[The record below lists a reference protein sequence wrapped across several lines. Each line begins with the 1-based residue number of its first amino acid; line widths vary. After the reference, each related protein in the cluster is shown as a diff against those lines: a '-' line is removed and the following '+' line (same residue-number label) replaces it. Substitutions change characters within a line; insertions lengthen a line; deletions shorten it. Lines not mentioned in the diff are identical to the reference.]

1 MKLRSRLLQILG
13 LVVALSGLTGFW
25 LTRDVERAV
34 YTEETLSVI
43 NADEEDFK
51 ASFVVAGRDYDHIQ
65 EASPCQWRDG
75 VCYRDRVGK
84 FVYAK
89 RTDTILYV
97 QIVNDKVTMI
107 NLPRDIY
114 LPEWQTKINAMYFYQ
129 GAEGLKKTVEDVV
142 GVPIDYYVI
151 INIDIFKDIVDELGG
166 VDVTIPYDMYYR
178 DAAAG
183 LEINFEE
190 GPATLNGEDAAK
202 FVRYRHTGRG
212 DFDRIDN
219 LKSLAYAMLTELK
232 ALNVSAAPKI
242 PGLVDAVFKNL
253 ETNASP
259 TLIRQMLPRISG
271 LQLQPATLPTYHEDG
286 SNNERYDPEDVSSFL
301 ATIFGGEEKT
311 FIVPPDVRLLI
322 TNRSGVDGLEQR
334 YKDRLVGMGV
344 TKENIVT
351 RSGTTDATPTRMLA
365 LTTSWQDADYYTGL
379 FNIGKQQKDNFPL
392 VEEKAVGLELVLGT
406 DAAKNVIAQDESLLQ
421 SQR

>member
-1 MKLRSRLLQILG
+1 MKVRSRLIQLVGIL
-13 LVVALSGLTGFW
+13 VALAGLAGFW

-34 YTEETLSVI
+34 YTEETLQAI
-43 NADEEDFK
+43 NADKDDFK

-65 EASPCQWRDG
+65 EASPCQWKGG

-114 LPEWQTKINAMYFYQ
+114 LPQWQTKINAMYFYK
-129 GAEGLKKTVEDVV
+129 GAEGLKNTVEEIV

-151 INIDIFKDIVDELGG
+151 INIDIFQDVVNELGG

-183 LEINFEE
+183 LEINFKE

-202 FVRYRHTGRG
+202 FIRYRHTGRG
-212 DFDRIDN
+212 DYDRIDN
-219 LKSLAYAMLTELK
+219 LKSLAYAMLNKLK
-232 ALNVSAAPKI
+232 EMNVAAAPKI
-242 PGLVDAVFKNL
+242 PGLMDAVFKNL

-259 TLIRQMLPRISG
+259 TIIRQMLPRISR
-271 LQLQPATLPTYHEDG
+271 LQLQAATLPTYHEDG
-286 SNNERYDPEDVSSFL
+286 TNNERYDPESVASFL
-301 ATIFGGEEKT
+301 ATTFGGEEKT
-311 FIVPPDVRLLI
+311 FITPPDATLLI
-322 TNRSGVDGLEQR
+322 TNRSGKEGLEER
-334 YKDRLVGMGV
+334 YKDRLIGIGV
-344 TKENIVT
+344 DEENIVT
-351 RSGTTDATPTRMLA
+351 RSSTEDATPTRMLA
-365 LTTSWQDADYYTGL
+365 LTQSWQDADYYTGL
-379 FNIGKQQKDNFPL
+379 FGIGKQQKDHFES
-392 VEEKAVGLELVLGT
+392 VDDKEVVLELVLGT
-406 DAAKNVIAQDESLLQ
+406 DAAKNAIALDSTVVQ
-421 SQR
+421 STR

>member
-1 MKLRSRLLQILG
+1 MKARSRLLQLLGIL
-13 LVVALSGLTGFW
+13 VALAGLTGFW

-43 NADEEDFK
+43 NANEEDFK

-89 RTDTILYV
+89 RTDTMLYV
-97 QIVNDKVTMI
+97 QIVNDQVTMI
-107 NLPRDIY
+107 SLPRDIY
-114 LPEWQTKINAMYFYQ
+114 LPQWQTKINSMYFYQ
-129 GAEGLKKTVEDVV
+129 GAEGLKQIVEEIV

-183 LEINFEE
+183 LEIDFKE

-202 FVRYRHTGRG
+202 FIRYRHTGRG

-219 LKSLAYAMLTELK
+219 LKTLAYAMLSELK
-232 ALNVSAAPKI
+232 ALNVSAAAKI
-242 PGLVDAVFKNL
+242 PGLTDAVFKNL

-259 TLIRQMLPRISG
+259 TLVRQLLPRISH

-286 SNNERYDPEDVSSFL
+286 TNNERYNPEDVSAFL
-301 ATIFGGEEKT
+301 ATIFGGEEKK
-311 FIVPPDVRLLI
+311 FITPPNATLLI

-334 YKDRLVGMGV
+334 YKDRLIGIGV
-344 TKENIVT
+344 DEDNIVT
-351 RSGTTDATPTRMLA
+351 RTGTEDATPTRILA
-365 LTTSWQDADYYTGL
+365 LTQSWQDADYYTGL
-379 FNIGKQQKDNFPL
+379 FGIGKQQKDSFP
-392 VEEKAVGLELVLGT
+392 VMDDKAVVLELVLGT
-406 DAAKNVIAQDESLLQ
+406 DAAKNAIAQDGSSLQ

>member
-1 MKLRSRLLQILG
+1 MKLRSRLIQLLG

-34 YTEETLSVI
+34 YTEETLEVI
-43 NADEEDFK
+43 NAEEKDFK
-51 ASFVVAGRDYDHIQ
+51 ASFVIAGRDYDHIQ

-75 VCYRDRVGK
+75 VCYRDRVGE

-107 NLPRDIY
+107 SLPRDIY
-114 LPEWQTKINAMYFYQ
+114 LPNWDTKINAMYFYQ
-129 GAEGLKKTVEDVV
+129 GAKGLKQTVEEIV
-142 GVPIDYYVI
+142 GVPIDYYAI
-151 INIDIFKDIVDELGG
+151 INIDIFQDVVDQLGG

-183 LEINFEE
+183 LEINFKA
-190 GPATLNGEDAAK
+190 GPTTLNGEDAAK
-202 FVRYRHTGRG
+202 FIRYRHTGRG

-219 LKSLAYAMLTELK
+219 LKSLAYALLSKLK
-232 ALNVSAAPKI
+232 ELNVSAAPKI

-259 TLIRQMLPRISG
+259 TIIRQLLPRISR
-271 LQLQPATLPTYHEDG
+271 LQLQTTTLPTYHEEG
-286 SNNERYDPEDVSSFL
+286 SNNERYDPETVASAL
-301 ATIFGGEEKT
+301 ATTFGGKEKT
-311 FIVPPDVRLLI
+311 FITPPDITLLI
-322 TNRSGVDGLEQR
+322 TNRSGREGLEKR
-334 YKDRLVGMGV
+334 YKDRLIGMGV
-344 TKENIVT
+344 NEENIIT
-351 RSGTTDATPTRMLA
+351 RAGTEDATPTRMLA
-365 LTTSWQDADYYTGL
+365 LTQAWQDADYYTTL
-379 FNIGKQQKDNFPL
+379 FGIGKQQQDSLPVLEDKE
-392 VEEKAVGLELVLGT
+392 VRLELVLGT
-406 DAAKNVIAQDESLLQ
+406 DAARNMIAFDGSLVQ